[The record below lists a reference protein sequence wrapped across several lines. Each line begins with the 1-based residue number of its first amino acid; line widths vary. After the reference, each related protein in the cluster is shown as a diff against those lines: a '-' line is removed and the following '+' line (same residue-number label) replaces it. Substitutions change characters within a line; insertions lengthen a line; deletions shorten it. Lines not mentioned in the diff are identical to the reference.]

1 MAPEVKST
9 KGMKSNG
16 VKILV
21 YGREGAGKT
30 RLCATMPNPIILS
43 AEAGLLS
50 LADYEIPFIEVKTV
64 NDLKEAYSWL
74 TTTKEGIAYESI
86 CLDSISEICETILAN
101 EKEKEKDCRRAYSNM
116 GEKIIALVKLFRDIP
131 GRNVYMSAKINRMED
146 NMGTVVYAP
155 SLPGKAAQQDL
166 PYYFDVVAA
175 LRVERD
181 QEGTPHRML
190 MTQPDGIWTA
200 KDRSG
205 KLDMWE
211 KPDLGK
217 IIEKIKAEKAKAEIA
232 KG

>member
-1 MAPEVKST
+1 MPDVKTT
-9 KGMKSNG
+9 KGIKSNG

-21 YGREGAGKT
+21 YGREGSGKT

-50 LADYEIPFIEVKTV
+50 LADYDVPYIEIKTIK
-64 NDLKEAYSWL
+64 DLGDAYVWL
-74 TTTKEGIAYESI
+74 RDSEEGQKFDSI
-86 CLDSISEICETILAN
+86 CLDSVSEICETILAN
-101 EKEKEKDCRRAYSNM
+101 EKEKEKDGRKAYGNM
-116 GEKIIALVKLFRDIP
+116 NEKIISLVKMFRDLP
-131 GRNVYMSAKINRMED
+131 NRNVYMSAKINRMED

-155 SLPGKAAQQDL
+155 SLPGKSAQQDL
-166 PYYFDVVAA
+166 PFYFDIVAA

-211 KPDLGK
+211 KPDLGI
-217 IIEKIKAEKAKAEIA
+217 IIEKIRGQK
-232 KG
+232 